1 MGKENRNL
9 DAQLQTDDEL
19 QGVLARGIAAL
30 PALMERGR
38 FTEPKSVREA
48 KSQFISRSDALRS
61 FLDEECK
68 LGPDEWIAKTDL
80 YQAYRRHAQD
90 NGSKVMSNREFYSR
104 VEQI

>member
-1 MGKENRNL
+1 
-9 DAQLQTDDEL
+9 
-19 QGVLARGIAAL
+19 
-30 PALMERGR
+30 
-38 FTEPKSVREA
+38 VREA

-104 VEQI
+104 VEQIDGIDERIRNGTRGFAGVRLIGIDDWGQKR